1 MIMESGVKAWPDE
14 LLSLFDD
21 PLLDGVKPK
30 PAAIT
35 ADDRTQK
42 KIDDLQAWIN
52 TNGHY
57 PDKNSKNI
65 KEKLMAVSLQTLK
78 ESGLWI

>member
-1 MIMESGVKAWPDE
+1 MENEIKEWPEE
-14 LLSLFDD
+14 LLELFDD

-42 KIDDLQAWIN
+42 KIDELRIWIDQ
-52 TNGHY
+52 NGRE
-57 PDKNSKNI
+57 PDINSRNI
-65 KEKLMAVSLQTLK
+65 KEKLLAVSLQTLR
-78 ESGLWI
+78 ELGLWI

>member
-1 MIMESGVKAWPDE
+1 MIKEWPEE
-14 LLSLFDD
+14 LLQLFDD

-42 KIDDLQAWIN
+42 KIDDLRIWIEQ
-52 TNGHY
+52 NGRE
-57 PDKNSKNI
+57 PDINSKNI
-65 KEKLMAVSLQTLK
+65 KEKLNAVSLQTLK
-78 ESGLWI
+78 ELGLWT

>member
-1 MIMESGVKAWPDE
+1 MENKIKEWPEE
-14 LLSLFDD
+14 LLELFED

-42 KIDDLQAWIN
+42 KIDDLRIWIEQ
-52 TNGHY
+52 NGRE
-57 PDKNSKNI
+57 PDINSRNI
-65 KEKLMAVSLQTLK
+65 KEKLHAVSLQTLR
-78 ESGLWI
+78 ELGLWI